1 MKHLGVSPVQS
12 LVLRHRALGFDN
24 TYFASGTQ
32 ILEEDITLNCKPDRR
47 TQAACQGYR
56 QSDLPLLFPF
66 VGSRKTLSQASK
78 RSHPQGL
85 LETNMLGDEYL
96 LGSCVRTNK
105 SLS

>member
-1 MKHLGVSPVQS
+1 MDLIIHTFRQEHK
-12 LVLRHRALGFDN
+12 
-24 TYFASGTQ
+24 
-32 ILEEDITLNCKPDRR
+32 ILEGDIIRTTLNCKPYRR

-78 RSHPQGL
+78 HFRPQGL
-85 LETNMLGDEYL
+85 LERNMLGDEYL

>member
-1 MKHLGVSPVQS
+1 MDLIIHTFRQEHK
-12 LVLRHRALGFDN
+12 
-24 TYFASGTQ
+24 
-32 ILEEDITLNCKPDRR
+32 ILEGDIIRTTLNCKPYRR
-47 TQAACQGYR
+47 TQAACQKYK

-78 RSHPQGL
+78 HFRPQGL
-85 LETNMLGDEYL
+85 LERNMLGDEYL